1 MDRDKLNARRAELV
15 KTVEA
20 IDGVLKS
27 RDWHVLREMMFDGL
41 VERLE
46 RQLLTEAKKP
56 KVEADKI
63 YFLQGELATAKR
75 FDLAS
80 YAEMC
85 KKELEG
91 IKLNLQ

>member
-1 MDRDKLNARRAELV
+1 MDRDKLNTRRAELV

-27 RDWHVLREMMFDGL
+27 RDWHVLREMMFDEL

-56 KVEADKI
+56 KVETDKI